1 MHSVQSMEGN
11 SGAQGAQ
18 VDHLELLLGRCAERD
33 EQALKELYQLVSPQ
47 LFGLLL
53 RILKHS
59 SLAEDAL
66 QDVMVR
72 VWQHA
77 GQYAAYR
84 GRAMAW
90 LVSVARYRAI
100 DMLRTQHDH
109 ASIDELPLEMLPD
122 LSAEDPSETTT
133 PGRLRQALTNCLE
146 GLSLDQRQSIALAY
160 IDGCSHDEIA
170 AAIGRPVGT
179 VKSWLRRGLANLK
192 RCLDS

>member
-1 MHSVQSMEGN
+1 MEGN
-11 SGAQGAQ
+11 SGAEGVKA
-18 VDHLELLLGRCAERD
+18 DHVELLLGRCAERD
-33 EQALKELYQLVSPQ
+33 EQALKELYELVSPQ

-53 RILKHS
+53 RILKRP

-84 GRAMAW
+84 GRAKAW

-122 LSAEDPSETTT
+122 PSAEDPSETTT
-133 PGRLRQALTNCLE
+133 PGRLRIALTHCLE
-146 GLSLDQRQSIALAY
+146 RLSSDQRQSIALAY
-160 IDGCSHDEIA
+160 IDGYSHDEIA
-170 AAIGRPVGT
+170 AAIDRPVGT